1 MKLHITQLLEGLNQ
15 IAPFG
20 LAENWDNVG
29 LLIGAPEREVHS
41 LLLGLDPTLSLLDEA
56 ITRGI
61 DTIITHHPCIFR
73 PFSSIN
79 LSTPDGVFL
88 ERALGNNI
96 NIIACH
102 TNFDNATAGVSDAL
116 TKLLKLED
124 VHPLRPTIDSDD
136 KTTGSG
142 RIGEYKQPL
151 SFTEFMQRCF
161 QALTIDT
168 LQVAGPRPS
177 KIQRVALCGGS
188 GSDLAANA
196 FAQKADIYLSS
207 EIKHSTAAWAQD
219 VGFCLINGTHYAT
232 EKPAMHLLEQQLTE
246 QKQQNK
252 WDVDV
257 YQSTSENAPFVH
269 IYP

>member
-1 MKLHITQLLEGLNQ
+1 MKLHITQLLEGLNL

-20 LAENWDNVG
+20 LAESWDNVG

-88 ERALGNNI
+88 ERALGHKI
-96 NIIACH
+96 NVIACH

-116 TKLLKLED
+116 CKLLKLED
-124 VHPLRPTIDSDD
+124 IRPLRPTVDSEI

-151 SFTEFMQRCF
+151 SFTEFTQRCF

-168 LQVAGPRPS
+168 MQVAGIKPS
-177 KIQRVALCGGS
+177 RIQRVALCGGS
-188 GSDLAANA
+188 GSDLAADS
-196 FAQKADIYLSS
+196 FAQNADIYISS
-207 EIKHSTAAWAQD
+207 EIKHSTAVWAQD

-232 EKPAMHLLEQQLTE
+232 EKPAMLLLEQQLIDK
-246 QKQQNK
+246 KQQYG

-257 YQSTSENAPFVH
+257 YQSTSENAPFVN

>member
-29 LLIGAPEREVHS
+29 LLIGHPEREVHS
-41 LLLGLDPTLSLLDEA
+41 LLLGLDPTLSLLNEA

-61 DTIITHHPCIFR
+61 GTIITHHPCIFR
-73 PFSSIN
+73 PFPSVN
-79 LSTPDGVFL
+79 LSTPDGIFL
-88 ERALGNNI
+88 EQALGHKI
-96 NIIACH
+96 NVIACH
-102 TNFDNATAGVSDAL
+102 TNFDNAKAGVSDAL

-124 VHPLRPTIDSDD
+124 VRPLRPTIGSDD

-142 RIGEYKQPL
+142 RIGEYKHLL

-161 QALTIDT
+161 QTLAIDT
-168 LQVAGPRPS
+168 LQVAGARPG

-188 GSDLAANA
+188 GSDLAADA
-196 FAQKADIYLSS
+196 FAQKADIYISS
-207 EIKHSTAAWAQD
+207 EIKHSTAVWAQD

-232 EKPAMHLLEQQLTE
+232 EKPAMLLLEQQLIDK
-246 QKQQNK
+246 KQQYG

-257 YQSTSENAPFVH
+257 YQSTSEEAPFVN